1 MRFTLLAFVAAAAVP
16 GCGSTPPQTSHE
28 KVAGWPELRVFEHY
42 VPHVEMQ
49 GRCARYVVRYGGRP
63 LACAEFNF
71 SEGRCDIW
79 YSRELGAQPELVQH
93 ERLHCAG
100 HDHTGEYEMAH
111 MYENWKRRRLQ
122 AFSARLTP
130 D

>member
-1 MRFTLLAFVAAAAVP
+1 MRSAVLAIVAAAALS
-16 GCGSTPPQTSHE
+16 GCASTAPQTSHE
-28 KVAGWPELRVFEHY
+28 KVAGWPVLRVFEHY

-49 GRCARYVVRYGGRP
+49 TRCARYVVRYGARP

-79 YSRELGAQPELVQH
+79 YSRELGAQPDLVQH

-100 HDHTGEYEMAH
+100 YDHPGEYEMVR
-111 MYENWKRRRLQ
+111 MLENWKRRRHQ
-122 AFSARLTP
+122 AFSARLTV

>member
-1 MRFTLLAFVAAAAVP
+1 MRFTLLAFVAAAAVS

-49 GRCARYVVRYGGRP
+49 GRCGRYVVRYGGRP

-100 HDHTGEYEMAH
+100 HDHTGEYEMAR